1 MGQVF
6 KDGDVV
12 YLGDRFFRLREYTPV
27 ILQPARDTGAEMAR
41 IADIYPFPDARE
53 PKSSTQPATDSPDP
67 PSPGS
72 GSSHR
77 ADNKADDES
86 QEVDEEIQQAS
97 DSAGGGGGAGAPRDA
112 SEDSPPDCD
121 SQSGGSAQQADD
133 DIDVIGLGSWVANHL
148 KKNSLT
154 QTAFAKKVEVH
165 APDIS
170 NLINGRYVGPAVIT
184 KINAFMLALESEA
197 EGVEPA
203 EEFCLKQTVLK
214 HLDSRGI
221 EAGDAAEYFGI
232 RQASFLGIINDGPP
246 PLEDTVFAIAA
257 KIPDVAGRIDELL
270 AAREAWVE
278 DHGSDR

>member
-53 PKSSTQPATDSPDP
+53 PKSSTQPATDSQDP

-86 QEVDEEIQQAS
+86 QEADEEIQQAS

-112 SEDSPPDCD
+112 SEDSSD
-121 SQSGGSAQQADD
+121 QEADD

-203 EEFCLKQTVLK
+203 EEFCLKQAVLR

-221 EAGDAAEYFGI
+221 DAGDAAEYFGI
-232 RQASFLGIINDGPP
+232 RQGSFLGIINHGPP